1 MNRFSPFVLDSLPE
15 QAIRPPGAPPE
26 CSELLWERSRLEWRI
41 SDSGSG
47 SGAVTLGDN
56 ADPAVLIEDFLAE
69 AGLPVRDLSIGGPPL
84 SYGTP
89 PMIGSPAG
97 HAADT
102 VCGAAVFIS
111 AAAGARMIGAPAGP
125 PTPAPSVPDVVIIV
139 YGHRPL
145 TEPPSASGP
154 AFASGLAE
162 PPFASGPVGPLSEPP
177 AASGLVGPVGEPSF
191 APAGPAQLPA
201 APHQSLASLAPWR
214 LGPWEASWSPAEH
227 AQAVEEVRAAIAR
240 GDVYQVNLVGH
251 AAAGYTGNPMP
262 ALRRVA
268 ELPGARYAGVLRGE
282 GWAIASASPETLVE
296 VTGGNVVTR
305 PIKGTRL
312 ATPAGRR
319 ELLESSKERAE
330 HIMIVDL
337 ERNDLAQI
345 AATGSVRVDD
355 LYAIRRW
362 CDLWQAESEV
372 SARLEDGIGLATLLR
387 AVCPGG
393 SVTGAPKRSAL
404 AELARWEPVGRGA
417 SMGALGWISAG
428 RLDLG
433 LSIRTV
439 AVDAHRVH
447 LWAGG
452 GITWGSDPAAEV
464 AEAAAKAAP
473 LRAALA

>member
-41 SDSGSG
+41 SDSRSG

-56 ADPAVLIEDFLAE
+56 ADPAVLIEDFLVE
-69 AGLPVRDLSIGGPPL
+69 AGLAVRDLSIGGLPL
-84 SYGTP
+84 SCGTP
-89 PMIGSPAG
+89 SMIGSSAG

-111 AAAGARMIGAPAGP
+111 AAAGARMIGAPTGP
-125 PTPAPSVPDVVIIV
+125 PTPAPAIPDIAVIV
-139 YGHRPL
+139 YGHRSVSDS
-145 TEPPSASGP
+145 PSASGP
-154 AFASGLAE
+154 PEPPFAPELAA
-162 PPFASGPVGPLSEPP
+162 PPFASGP
-177 AASGLVGPVGEPSF
+177 AGPVAVPSF
-191 APAGPAQLPA
+191 APAGRAQLPA
-201 APHQSLASLAPWR
+201 APHQSLAPWR
-214 LGPWEASWSPAEH
+214 LGPWEASWSPVEH
-227 AQAVEEVRAAIAR
+227 ARAVEGVRAAIAR

-268 ELPGARYAGVLRGE
+268 ELPGARYAGVLRGA

-296 VTGGNVVTR
+296 VTGGHVVTR

-372 SARLEDGIGLATLLR
+372 SARLADGIGLATLLR